1 MRGKMREGDREGRRR
16 SGKGK
21 KENRGGKGKG
31 KKGET
36 LDEMGR
42 G

>member
-1 MRGKMREGDREGRRR
+1 MREGDREGRRR